1 MAGGTGDVPL
11 VAPEGAVLAGAGCEE
26 KLEEVFDK
34 LGNLRRCKH
43 GSLFPVPSY
52 SQPCCLCLAQ
62 GRGYFGKVHGDV
74 VNPLKYHFYG
84 NNGQEGAGHGPLSAE
99 LQHCPL
105 PFTTEH
111 FWGHS
116 SAIRKAR

>member
-74 VNPLKYHFYG
+74 VNPQNTISMGTTGRKVPDTDPF
-84 NNGQEGAGHGPLSAE
+84 QQSSSTACSPSPRSISGAIH
-99 LQHCPL
+99 
-105 PFTTEH
+105 
-111 FWGHS
+111 
-116 SAIRKAR
+116 RR